1 MSEALEN
8 IVSDMSDIMKER
20 TLRLDFSEAPLKNR
34 AFSEKPMSF
43 VDEAPKALFGAII
56 DVVAIETGNRAARE
70 HWQHKQLHNL
80 LQHAAQRSAFWRER
94 IGAKNIKG
102 ISLSDLPVLTRSDV
116 SDKWRLKEACWQTV
130 QLLQKVMQH
139 LVLQVCLFDSLFRK

>member
-70 HWQHKQLHNL
+70 HWQHK
-80 LQHAAQRSAFWRER
+80 
-94 IGAKNIKG
+94 
-102 ISLSDLPVLTRSDV
+102 
-116 SDKWRLKEACWQTV
+116 
-130 QLLQKVMQH
+130 
-139 LVLQVCLFDSLFRK
+139 